1 MVAVR
6 EPKPFLETPTAVP
19 QIVIQA
25 AAPAES
31 NHDYD
36 ALFQSALSAQKAGD
50 FRKAVAPYT
59 QAIDLNPNIADAY
72 INRGA
77 VREYLGELDP
87 ALQDYDAALAIEP
100 RSEAY
105 NNRGNVYSRKGDNRR
120 AIQDYSKALELD
132 ARIVS
137 AYLYRGHAFRSLALY
152 DSALRDYSEALK
164 LDPENADAHAF
175 TGVIYSLRGEYNNAV
190 ERFGRA
196 LRLAPDDAYIPVSRI
211 LVNRGGSYHAKGD
224 DDSAVRDFEKVLE
237 LDPRNSYA
245 HFGMGCV
252 SVGRGEFD
260 RALREFDTALRLN
273 PEFLDALR
281 ARGSMYLKNGD
292 LNRAIQDFDK
302 VLTLDQRNMAAYN
315 DRGVAYQRKGDTSRA
330 VKDFHRSLSI
340 RPNREAF
347 VNRGLALLRLSQW
360 DKARS
365 DLLSA
370 RNMGKDLVLAFR
382 TEYADAAAFEK
393 AHGVKLPQDIADMV
407 SVEEPPQPGLTA
419 ESMREMFE
427 RIWQSVPPDAWD
439 NMPTDGARN
448 YKHYLYGHP
457 KEED

>member
-1 MVAVR
+1 MVALR
-6 EPKPFLETPTAVP
+6 DPRAFLETPTAVP

-175 TGVIYSLRGEYNNAV
+175 TGVIYSLRGEYDNAV
-190 ERFGRA
+190 EHFGRA

-224 DDSAVRDFEKVLE
+224 DDSAVRDFREGPGARSKE
-237 LDPRNSYA
+237 LP
-245 HFGMGCV
+245 CT
-252 SVGRGEFD
+252 
-260 RALREFDTALRLN
+260 LRTGLRL
-273 PEFLDALR
+273 R
-281 ARGSMYLKNGD
+281 
-292 LNRAIQDFDK
+292 
-302 VLTLDQRNMAAYN
+302 
-315 DRGVAYQRKGDTSRA
+315 
-330 VKDFHRSLSI
+330 
-340 RPNREAF
+340 
-347 VNRGLALLRLSQW
+347 W
-360 DKARS
+360 
-365 DLLSA
+365 
-370 RNMGKDLVLAFR
+370 
-382 TEYADAAAFEK
+382 
-393 AHGVKLPQDIADMV
+393 
-407 SVEEPPQPGLTA
+407 
-419 ESMREMFE
+419 
-427 RIWQSVPPDAWD
+427 
-439 NMPTDGARN
+439 
-448 YKHYLYGHP
+448 
-457 KEED
+457 